1 MSIEDRANDAPGQLP
16 DAASESSV
24 TSTDRDRDAKQL
36 DSQMNDRV
44 EESDS
49 ASPTAVVT
57 IKDKCKELKENL
69 TPSFQEIE
77 APNTTLA
84 STSTKVEELKSEIEA
99 ESEQMFP
106 HRNDNSSEDSSVSG
120 VN

>member
-1 MSIEDRANDAPGQLP
+1 MSIEDRANDAQGQLP
-16 DAASESSV
+16 DAASGSSA
-24 TSTDRDRDAKQL
+24 TSPDRDAKQL
-36 DSQMNDRV
+36 DSQINDRV
-44 EESDS
+44 EESDP

-57 IKDKCKELKENL
+57 IQDKCKEFKENL

-84 STSTKVEELKSEIEA
+84 STSTKVDELKSEIEA
-99 ESEQMFP
+99 QSKQMFP
-106 HRNDNSSEDSSVSG
+106 DRKDNSSEDSSASG